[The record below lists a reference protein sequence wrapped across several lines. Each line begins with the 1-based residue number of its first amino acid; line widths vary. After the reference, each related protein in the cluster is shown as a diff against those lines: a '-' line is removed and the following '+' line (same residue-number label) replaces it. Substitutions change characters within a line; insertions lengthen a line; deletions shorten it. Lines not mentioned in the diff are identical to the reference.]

1 MRPSARSRPQ
11 LRRERRSPP
20 VMARAL
26 LALAVVLGIASVGA
40 NPLRAAESTTVAYQP
55 PVPGPIVDDWRP
67 PEHPYGAG
75 NLGIDLYARAGDPV
89 VAAANGVVT
98 FSGRVGSSF
107 FVVIAHADGL
117 RTTVGF
123 VGQVLLKAGARV
135 TRGAVIAVAAGPVHF
150 GVRRG
155 ATYLDPRTLFSRKV
169 WLVR

>member
-1 MRPSARSRPQ
+1 MRPSVRARRQ
-11 LRRERRSPP
+11 LRRERRPP
-20 VMARAL
+20 GVKAGVF
-26 LALAVVLGIASVGA
+26 LALAVVLVAASVGA
-40 NPLRAAESTTVAYQP
+40 SALRAAESTTVTYQP
-55 PVPGPIVDDWRP
+55 PVPGPIVDNWRP

-75 NLGIDLYARAGDPV
+75 NLGIDLFARVGDPV
-89 VAAANGVVT
+89 LAAANGVVT
-98 FSGRVGSSF
+98 FSGRVGLSF

-155 ATYLDPRTLFSRKV
+155 ATYLDPRTLFSTKV